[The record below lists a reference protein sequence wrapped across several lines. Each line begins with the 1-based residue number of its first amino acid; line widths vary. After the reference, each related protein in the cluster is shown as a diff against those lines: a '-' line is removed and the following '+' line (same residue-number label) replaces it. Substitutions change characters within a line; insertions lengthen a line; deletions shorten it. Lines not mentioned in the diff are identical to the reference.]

1 VSVTP
6 IREFAEGFVVDFPV
20 ADLHESPENPRYIT
34 DEALARLR
42 YAIVQ
47 DPKMLEA
54 RPVICDRY
62 GETVC
67 GNMRLRAAEQLG
79 YVHIPTY
86 VCHFASDAEKR
97 EWMLRDN
104 QSYGD
109 YVPDLVAQMVFA
121 HKQEGADLQ
130 MLGFSDDEVTA
141 AILRATG
148 EAIVVPEPS
157 ESPKQELVSEVM
169 IEIRCDRAA
178 LAEIQATLEGWM
190 ESIEALSVAVSQ

>member
-6 IREFAEGFVVDFPV
+6 IREFAEGLVADFPI
-20 ADLHESPENPRYIT
+20 ADLHESPENPRFIT
-34 DEALARLR
+34 DEALDRLK
-42 YAIVQ
+42 YAIVH

-62 GETVC
+62 GEVTC

-79 YVHIPTY
+79 REHIPTY
-86 VCHFASDAEKR
+86 VRHFSSESEKR

-109 YVPDLVAQMVFA
+109 YIPDLVAQMVFA
-121 HKQEGADLQ
+121 HKQDDGDLQ
-130 MLGFSDDEVTA
+130 LLGFSDDEVTA

-157 ESPKQELVSEVM
+157 DQPKQELASEVM
-169 IEIRCDRAA
+169 VEIRCDHDA
-178 LAEIQATLEGWM
+178 LRMIQPTLESWM
-190 ESIEALSVAVSQ
+190 ESIPSLSAAVTQ